1 MTIHLYAEHLVNIR
15 TLSLQASLS
24 TISSHQT
31 KATLSADGNTLTLS
45 HEGEVAS
52 IKLPIQ
58 VPGGHND
65 ATLTIPAAP
74 TKDLS
79 FRVSLQEK
87 SGADGLLTNGAHEDT
102 HVIPWT
108 ATALT
113 PETEIACKSCN
124 AIIIRRGRVKIWKD
138 LPSENWAEMMDFWHC
153 HRPHVPHDHGK
164 EPPQKGYSADSRL
177 ALKSGVGMV
186 DPVDFVLA
194 AEDCENITTSTS
206 YGEDEALQC
215 SSCHHL
221 LGQMHTS
228 SGGHK
233 LRKAHLSLSRKA
245 QSPFV
250 SYGAEKWLSCHLLSS
265 IDSQGVRKFTIT
277 STSPDDT
284 ALKIWIFTPDINVS
298 SSEAK
303 DDGPMRAIKILWLES
318 TVSPEAS
325 GSLNRQ
331 ALSEGE
337 LELPPSEME
346 LLRRTLLQSAKL
358 LPDSA
363 KKFQS
368 WNVALLSRFKSDE
381 VESVSTAASS
391 PPVVLEEVPDFQN
404 MEILSALTT

>member
-24 TISSHQT
+24 TVSNHQT
-31 KATLSADGNTLTLS
+31 KATLSADGNTLRLS

-52 IKLPIQ
+52 IKLPIR

-87 SGADGLLTNGAHEDT
+87 SGANGLLTNGTHEDT

-113 PETEIACKSCN
+113 AETEIACKSCN
-124 AIIIRRGRVKIWKD
+124 AVIIRRGQVKVWKD

-153 HRPHVPHDHGK
+153 HRPHVPHDHGNGAL
-164 EPPQKGYSADSRL
+164 QKGYSADSRL
-177 ALKSGVGMV
+177 ALESGVGMV
-186 DPVDFVLA
+186 DPVDFVLT

-206 YGEDEALQC
+206 SSEDEALQC
-215 SSCHHL
+215 SSCHDL
-221 LGQMHTS
+221 LGQTHAS
-228 SGGHK
+228 SGGYK
-233 LRKAHLSLSRKA
+233 LRKAHLSLSRTA

-250 SYGAEKWLSCHLLSS
+250 SYDAEKWLSCHLLSS

-277 STSPDDT
+277 STDSDNT
-284 ALKIWIFTPDINVS
+284 ALKLWIFTPDITVS

-303 DDGPMRAIKILWLES
+303 DAEPIRAIKILWLDS
-318 TVSPEAS
+318 VVSPEAS
-325 GSLNRQ
+325 GNLNRE

-337 LELPPSEME
+337 LELPPSEMA
-346 LLRRTLLQSAKL
+346 LLRETLVQSARL
-358 LPDSA
+358 LPQSA

-368 WNVALLSRFKSDE
+368 WNVALLPRFKSTE
-381 VESVSTAASS
+381 VESDSTTATSR
-391 PPVVLEEVPDFQN
+391 PVVLEEVPDFEN
-404 MEILSALTT
+404 KEILSALTT